1 MRSEG
6 IMNHQTRY
14 LFINSTLAFV
24 AAFLVT
30 TLVHELGHFIAYF
43 LLDMHPTLY
52 HNQVVVS
59 DGNALSTPARIFGK
73 SAGML
78 LCLLQG
84 GALFFFLNKNKKN
97 NAFNLFLLWSGL
109 LGFVNFF
116 GYWMIVPFTEV
127 GDSGA
132 IARLLHIP
140 LWAQYLIALAA
151 LDGLFFIVRKMGTV
165 FNRFLPATSE
175 KRMRHKMA
183 NAILLYPLVLG
194 SLINV
199 LLALPAPAAISLIYP
214 ATSSFV
220 LMIAYRHIVEAQ
232 PPLTK
237 TSSCVA
243 DRLSPI
249 LIVLALVFVLINRVL
264 VNGWKI

>member
-1 MRSEG
+1 
-6 IMNHQTRY
+6 MNKTRY
-14 LFINSTLAFV
+14 LLINSTLAFV
-24 AAFLVT
+24 AAFLAT
-30 TLVHELGHFIAYF
+30 TIVHEIGHFVAYF
-43 LLDMHPTLY
+43 LLGLHPTLY
-52 HNQVVVS
+52 HNQVVISNENV
-59 DGNALSTPARIFGK
+59 LSTLAQIFGK

-78 LCLLQG
+78 LCLVQG
-84 GALFFFLNKNKKN
+84 GVLFFFLNKNKKN
-97 NAFNLFLLWSGL
+97 NAFNLFLLWLGL

-127 GDSGA
+127 GDSGV

-140 LWAQYLIALAA
+140 HWLQYLIALAA
-151 LDGLFFIVRKMGTV
+151 LDGLFFLVRKMGTV
-165 FNRFLPATSE
+165 FNRFLPVFSE

-194 SLINV
+194 SLINA
-199 LLALPAPAAISLIYP
+199 LLALPAPTAISLIYP

-237 TSSCVA
+237 MSTCVA
-243 DRLSPI
+243 EKLSPI
-249 LIVLALVFVLINRVL
+249 LLALALVFVLVNRLL
-264 VNGWKI
+264 VSGWKI

>member
-1 MRSEG
+1 
-6 IMNHQTRY
+6 MNKQSRY
-14 LFINSTLAFV
+14 LLINSTLAFV
-24 AAFLVT
+24 AAFLAT
-30 TLVHELGHFIAYF
+30 TLVHELGHFVAYS
-43 LLDMHPTLY
+43 LLGMHPTLY
-52 HNQVVVS
+52 HNQVVIS
-59 DGNALSTPARIFGK
+59 NENALSTLAQIFGK

-78 LCLLQG
+78 LCLVQG
-84 GALFFFLNKNKKN
+84 GVLFFFLNKNKKN
-97 NAFNLFLLWSGL
+97 NAFNLFLLWLGL

-140 LWAQYLIALAA
+140 RWVQYLIALAA
-151 LDGLFFIVRKMGTV
+151 LDGLFFLVRKMGTV
-165 FNRFLPATSE
+165 FNRFLPAFSE

-232 PPLTK
+232 PPLTQ
-237 TSSCVA
+237 TSTCVA
-243 DRLSPI
+243 EKLSPI
-249 LIVLALVFVLINRVL
+249 LVVLVLVFVLINRLL
-264 VNGWKI
+264 VTGWGI